1 MIQNQL
7 NACGF
12 QGVSGALLV
21 DGSPA
26 ILIEKAISN
35 KEGILTSKGALAVET
50 GAYTGR

>member
-21 DGSPA
+21 DDLREAARA
-26 ILIEKAISN
+26 ILG
-35 KEGILTSKGALAVET
+35 KED
-50 GAYTGR
+50 